1 MEPILTLQQICKSYG
16 KHQVL
21 KDISLHIPKGS
32 IYGLIGKNGAGK
44 TTLMRIIAGLQEP
57 TSGSFSL
64 GKNRIGALIN
74 TPALY
79 NDLTA
84 YQNLRAHFISMG
96 LTSYDKIPEIL
107 DMVGLSDAG
116 NKTVSKF
123 SLGMR
128 QRLGIAI
135 ALSGEPDIILLD
147 EPINGLDPQGII
159 EMREI
164 FLTINRQKGT
174 TLIISSHLLDELSK
188 IATDYAFIDKGR
200 IIKEVSS
207 LDILSDSTHS
217 YTAVFSDVEKV
228 IRRLDLEGIRYTVQ
242 SNTKLRIESKI
253 TLLKLAG
260 LGKECG
266 VDLLEFTEN
275 DTSLEG
281 YYINLLEG

>member
-44 TTLMRIIAGLQEP
+44 TTLMRIIAGLQEAS
-57 TSGSFSL
+57 SGSFSR

-123 SLGMR
+123 ALGKR
-128 QRLGIAI
+128 QRLVIAI

-147 EPINGLDPQGII
+147 EPINGLMPLSI
-159 EMREI
+159 
-164 FLTINRQKGT
+164 KGES
-174 TLIISSHLLDELSK
+174 LKKSPPWISSVILPTPIRLYFQMWRKSSEDW
-188 IATDYAFIDKGR
+188 IWKG
-200 IIKEVSS
+200 S
-207 LDILSDSTHS
+207 DILS
-217 YTAVFSDVEKV
+217 KV
-228 IRRLDLEGIRYTVQ
+228 IRSFG
-242 SNTKLRIESKI
+242 SNRRSR
-253 TLLKLAG
+253 
-260 LGKECG
+260 
-266 VDLLEFTEN
+266 F
-275 DTSLEG
+275 
-281 YYINLLEG
+281 